1 MKGIYHPRSKDGQ
14 LPLQSRGQGW
24 NCNESG
30 AYSISAIS
38 LSLRSALFFLLR
50 FVMDY
55 HGSCC
60 GYIFILFC
68 LRFWNILYLTQV
80 WTILSQYLFSYF
92 LFILFS
98 TLSFR
103 NSDWRQNTWLACLN
117 IVYIFHIQGGKFDEE
132 LDICMIAK
140 SLPPKCWLVA
150 RRKTVTVY
158 NLISFITCDRIIIVR
173 AKCIYVYL
181 KIIKFHL
188 KLGLKKKSKNKLE
201 TVLIWTKTV
210 PYIKWC
216 P

>member
-1 MKGIYHPRSKDGQ
+1 
-14 LPLQSRGQGW
+14 
-24 NCNESG
+24 
-30 AYSISAIS
+30 
-38 LSLRSALFFLLR
+38 
-50 FVMDY
+50 MDY

-68 LRFWNILYLTQV
+68 LRFLNILYLTQV

-132 LDICMIAK
+132 LDICMTVK

-150 RRKTVTVY
+150 RRKAVTVY

-173 AKCIYVYL
+173 VKCIYVYL

-201 TVLIWTKTV
+201 TVLIWTITV